1 MQLMLERSSIFRLVR
16 TGLFA
21 ALGLLA
27 IFIEAAPVGLHG
39 SALPSPDLLLCVV
52 AFWVLRRPGSTPVLL
67 VFALGL
73 CRDLLTDAPLGAGTL
88 GLVIAAQM
96 LTERRGWI
104 GTRPFLVEWLAV
116 GLAIVF
122 ALALQWVLVVLTLGH
137 PPYLRELLLMA
148 GLTFAA
154 YPFVALVFRWIL
166 GINWR
171 QGDGRMRRSL

>member
-1 MQLMLERSSIFRLVR
+1 MQLTLDRASIFRLFR
-16 TGLFA
+16 MGLFA
-21 ALGLLA
+21 TLGLLA
-27 IFIEAAPVGLHG
+27 IFIEAAPVGLQAA
-39 SALPSPDLLLCVV
+39 ALPSPDLLLCVV
-52 AFWVLRRPGSTPVLL
+52 AYWVLRRPGSTPMLL
-67 VFALGL
+67 VFLLGL

-116 GLAIVF
+116 GIAIVF
-122 ALALQWVLVVLTLGH
+122 ALVLQWVLVVLTLGH
-137 PPYLRELLLMA
+137 PPYLRELFLMT
-148 GLTFAA
+148 GITFAA
-154 YPFVALVFRWIL
+154 YPLVALIFRWIL